1 MDPSGVAVEFYDLAA
16 SVDPVGVVVEPPG
29 HIEGGEATAGVEETM
44 VPGYYQRF
52 CGRPDQAGRCQPTAG

>member
-1 MDPSGVAVEFYDLAA
+1 MVTRAVVVCPYDLAA
-16 SVDPVGVVVEPPG
+16 VADPVGFGEDSTG